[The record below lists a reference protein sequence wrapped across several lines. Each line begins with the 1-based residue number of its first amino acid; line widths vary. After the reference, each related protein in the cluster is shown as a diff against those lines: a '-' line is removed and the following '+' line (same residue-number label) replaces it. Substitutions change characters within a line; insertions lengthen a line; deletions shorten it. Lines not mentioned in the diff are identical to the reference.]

1 MIFKFG
7 NMRNLIIGALILFL
21 LYSNS
26 TFRSYT
32 IRGLQSITDFI
43 KELPT
48 EEKIE
53 TESEPEK
60 EAGFS
65 TY

>member
-1 MIFKFG
+1 MKNI
-7 NMRNLIIGALILFL
+7 IIGGFIVFLF
-21 LYSNS
+21 YTNS

-32 IRGLQSITDFI
+32 LRGFQSISDFI
-43 KELPT
+43 KELPA
-48 EEKIE
+48 EEKVD
-53 TESEPEK
+53 TESDPEK

>member
-1 MIFKFG
+1 
-7 NMRNLIIGALILFL
+7 MRNIIIGALILFL

-32 IRGLQSITDFI
+32 IRGLQSISDFI

-48 EEKIE
+48 DEKIDRE
-53 TESEPEK
+53 PEPEK
-60 EAGFS
+60 EAGYS

>member
-1 MIFKFG
+1 
-7 NMRNLIIGALILFL
+7 MRNIIIGALILFL

-26 TFRSYT
+26 TFRSYA
-32 IRGLQSITDFI
+32 IRGLQVISDFI

-48 EEKIE
+48 EENIE

-60 EAGFS
+60 EDGF
-65 TY
+65 

>member
-32 IRGLQSITDFI
+32 IRGLQSISDFI

-48 EEKIE
+48 EEKIDKE
-53 TESEPEK
+53 LEPEK
-60 EAGFS
+60 ETGFS

>member
-1 MIFKFG
+1 
-7 NMRNLIIGALILFL
+7 MRNIIIGALILFL

-26 TFRSYT
+26 KFRSYT

>member
-1 MIFKFG
+1 MKNI
-7 NMRNLIIGALILFL
+7 IIGAFIVFLF
-21 LYSNS
+21 YTNS

-32 IRGLQSITDFI
+32 LKGLQSISDFI

-48 EEKIE
+48 EEKVD

>member
-1 MIFKFG
+1 
-7 NMRNLIIGALILFL
+7 MRNIIIGALILFL

-32 IRGLQSITDFI
+32 IRGLQSISDFI

-48 EEKIE
+48 EEKID
-53 TESEPEK
+53 TESEPKK

>member
-1 MIFKFG
+1 
-7 NMRNLIIGALILFL
+7 MRNIIIGALILFL

-32 IRGLQSITDFI
+32 IRGLQSISDFI
-43 KELPT
+43 NELPT
-48 EEKIE
+48 DEKIDRE
-53 TESEPEK
+53 PEPEK

>member
-1 MIFKFG
+1 
-7 NMRNLIIGALILFL
+7 MRNLIIGALILFL

-32 IRGLQSITDFI
+32 IRGLQSISDFI

-48 EEKIE
+48 EEKIDKE
-53 TESEPEK
+53 LEPEK
-60 EAGFS
+60 ETGFS

>member
-1 MIFKFG
+1 
-7 NMRNLIIGALILFL
+7 MRNIIIGALILFL

-32 IRGLQSITDFI
+32 IRGLQVISDFI
-43 KELPT
+43 KELPS
-48 EEKIE
+48 EENID
-53 TESEPEK
+53 TESKPEK